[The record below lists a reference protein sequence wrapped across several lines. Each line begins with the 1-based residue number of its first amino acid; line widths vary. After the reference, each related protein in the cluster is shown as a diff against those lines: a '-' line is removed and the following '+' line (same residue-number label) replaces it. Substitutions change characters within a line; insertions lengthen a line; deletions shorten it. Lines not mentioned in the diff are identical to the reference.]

1 MAKHGFRQK
10 HHNDQQYL
18 NGTPTRMEVANYVNA
33 LIEEKVIPELKKL
46 IMTVNAH
53 ASLSNQ
59 VVLGLLI
66 KKGIC
71 TEEEVKQM
79 TEDLVKEATKAQDE
93 KKTENET
100 KEAEAQ
106 TSEHTVEHNG
116 KVNSSKEDK

>member
-10 HHNDQQYL
+10 HHNDQKYL
-18 NGTPTRMEVANYVNA
+18 HSAPTRVEVANYVNA
-33 LIEEKVIPELKKL
+33 LNEERVIPEIKKL
-46 IMTVNAH
+46 IMAVNAH

-106 TSEHTVEHNG
+106 TSEHTVEQNG

>member
-10 HHNDQQYL
+10 HHNDQKYL
-18 NGTPTRMEVANYVNA
+18 NSAPTRVEVANYVTA
-33 LIEEKVIPELKKL
+33 IHEEKVIPEIKRL
-46 IMTVNAH
+46 IMCVNAH
-53 ASLSNQ
+53 ASLSNK
-59 VVLGLLI
+59 VVLALLI

-106 TSEHTVEHNG
+106 TSEHTVEQNG

>member
-10 HHNDQQYL
+10 HHNDQKYL
-18 NGTPTRMEVANYVNA
+18 NSAPTRIEVANYVTAIN
-33 LIEEKVIPELKKL
+33 EEKVIPEIKKL
-46 IMTVNAH
+46 IMAVNAH

-106 TSEHTVEHNG
+106 TSEHTVEQNG
-116 KVNSSKEDK
+116 KSNSSKEDK

>member
-10 HHNDQQYL
+10 HHNDQKYL
-18 NGTPTRMEVANYVNA
+18 NSAPTRIEVANYVTAIN
-33 LIEEKVIPELKKL
+33 EERVIPEIKKL
-46 IMTVNAH
+46 IMAVNAH

-93 KKTENET
+93 KKTEKET

-106 TSEHTVEHNG
+106 TSEHTVEQNG

>member
-1 MAKHGFRQK
+1 MAKHGFRHK

-18 NGTPTRMEVANYVNA
+18 NGNPTRMEVANYVNA
-33 LIEEKVIPELKKL
+33 LNEEKVIPEIKKL
-46 IMTVNAH
+46 IMAVNAH

-106 TSEHTVEHNG
+106 TSEHTVEQNG

>member
-10 HHNDQQYL
+10 HHNDQKYL
-18 NGTPTRMEVANYVNA
+18 NSAPTRIEVANYVNA
-33 LIEEKVIPELKKL
+33 LNEEKVIPEIKKL
-46 IMTVNAH
+46 IMAVNAH

-106 TSEHTVEHNG
+106 TSEHTVEQNG

>member
-10 HHNDQQYL
+10 HHNDQKYL
-18 NGTPTRMEVANYVNA
+18 NSAPTRVEVANYVNA
-33 LIEEKVIPELKKL
+33 LNEEKVIPEIKKL
-46 IMTVNAH
+46 ILAVNAH

-106 TSEHTVEHNG
+106 TSEHTVEQNG

>member
-1 MAKHGFRQK
+1 MAKHGFRHK
-10 HHNDQQYL
+10 HHNDQKYL
-18 NGTPTRMEVANYVNA
+18 NSAPTRIEVANYVNA
-33 LIEEKVIPELKKL
+33 LNEEKVIPEIKKL
-46 IMTVNAH
+46 IMAVNAH

-106 TSEHTVEHNG
+106 TSEHTVEQNG

>member
-10 HHNDQQYL
+10 HYNDQKYL

-33 LIEEKVIPELKKL
+33 LNEEKVLPEIKKL
-46 IMTVNAH
+46 IMAVNAH

-59 VVLGLLI
+59 VILGLLI

-106 TSEHTVEHNG
+106 TSEHTVEQNG